1 MTLLY
6 KTEIPYLKKSSFVTR
21 GFFLRVDRSGRA
33 HTSRAIEILGFR
45 FGRNGGETETEERDG
60 DGEVGPGVG

>member
-1 MTLLY
+1 M
-6 KTEIPYLKKSSFVTR
+6 KKSSFVTR

-33 HTSRAIEILGFR
+33 HTLRAIEILGFR